1 MIQTQA
7 LQDRNVPDK
16 QQWETATK
24 FMENVLN
31 QELEREQAQLISTV
45 NPKSWKRYIG
55 LQRSTI
61 EEKYREQCVKELEKV
76 LVGRKQLD
84 QSMKKNQAVRDRK
97 DRERE
102 RDLSLFSFDRLSI
115 RMN

>member
-16 QQWETATK
+16 QQWEAATK

-31 QELEREQAQLISTV
+31 GELEREQAQLISNV
-45 NPKSWKRYIG
+45 NAKSWKRYVG

-61 EEKYREQCVKELEKV
+61 EEKHREQCVKELEKV
-76 LVGRKQLD
+76 LLSRRQLD
-84 QSMKKNQAVRDRK
+84 QSTKKNQSV
-97 DRERE
+97 ER
-102 RDLSLFSFDRLSI
+102 
-115 RMN
+115 

>member
-45 NPKSWKRYIG
+45 SPKSWKRYIG

-76 LVGRKQLD
+76 LVGRIQID
-84 QSMKKNQAVRDRK
+84 QSMKKNQAVRDTK
-97 DRERE
+97 NKKREIC
-102 RDLSLFSFDRLSI
+102 LCLASI
-115 RMN
+115 DSRSG